1 MEIPAMN
8 VEKLLAYADR
18 IEGLTHAPYSVD
30 EEGFNMGNFVRGCGT
45 PSCIAGWV
53 VFWEEACSPEDLPT
67 FNVEGV
73 AREALGL
80 TEDQSEDL
88 FYGIGAGCLLAE
100 ITPQRAARAMRSL
113 ANTGEVDWG

>member
-1 MEIPAMN
+1 MN

-18 IEGLTHAPYSVD
+18 IEGLTHATYAAD
-30 EEGFNMGNFVRGCGT
+30 QEGFNMGRFVHDCGT

-53 VFWEEACSPEDLPT
+53 SFWERGYSPDNPSIHIL
-67 FNVEGV
+67 EGV
-73 AREALGL
+73 ARDALDL
-80 TEDQSEDL
+80 TEDQVCDL
-88 FYGIGAGCLLAE
+88 FYGFSAGCSLWE